1 MRQFTCSPFG
11 DEVDLDNPETFS
23 HLPDSAEELR
33 TILFKEFGF
42 ANLYMNYFYPEVFDV
57 NNSQRIRI
65 SDFMKNYSQNHVLRY
80 DDVLWLKEQVFL
92 FQDEIE
98 NMC

>member
-1 MRQFTCSPFG
+1 MRLFTCSPFG
-11 DEVDLDNPETFS
+11 DEVDLDNPVTFS
-23 HLPDSAEELR
+23 YLPDDTHQLR

-42 ANLYMNYFYPEVFDV
+42 AILYMNYFHPDIFCEQ
-57 NNSQRIRI
+57 NTQRIRI
-65 SDFMKNYSQNHVLRY
+65 DKFMENYSQNHLEKY
-80 DDVLWLKEQVFL
+80 NDVLWLKEQVFI